1 MSQVTGAGKV
11 FCTPPVT
18 VIQFL
23 KGRLIYLAPVQ
34 EIVQVGPA
42 HLLNRPVLIYSY
54 DIHAPQLVRRR
65 L

>member
-1 MSQVTGAGKV
+1 MIQVTGSGKV
-11 FCTPPVT
+11 FCTLPVT

-23 KGRLIYLAPVQ
+23 KGRLIYLVPVR

-42 HLLNRPVLIYSY
+42 DLLNRPVVRYLYA
-54 DIHAPQLVRRR
+54 IHVPQLVHRR

>member
-1 MSQVTGAGKV
+1 MIQVTGSRKV
-11 FCTPPVT
+11 FCTLPVT
-18 VIQFL
+18 VILFL
-23 KGRLIYLAPVQ
+23 KGRLIYLVPVR

-54 DIHAPQLVRRR
+54 DINDPQLVRRR